1 MRCNHTPFRIKAHIF
16 WTALTENVGSSK
28 CEWCKWCKKS
38 EMLHPYIAEEGEAIH
53 SAFSAQLKE
62 LVAAG
67 ELVPSELATKIVI
80 EEMES
85 DMHAKTFGW
94 LLDGFPR
101 TADQVNALNAAQHIP
116 DILILLDVP
125 DEEVVK
131 RVINR

>member
-1 MRCNHTPFRIKAHIF
+1 MPEFMNAMPAIQR
-16 WTALTENVGSSK
+16 
-28 CEWCKWCKKS
+28 
-38 EMLHPYIAEEGEAIH
+38 PYIPLEAEEGEAIH

-101 TADQVNALNAAQHIP
+101 
-116 DILILLDVP
+116 
-125 DEEVVK
+125 
-131 RVINR
+131 